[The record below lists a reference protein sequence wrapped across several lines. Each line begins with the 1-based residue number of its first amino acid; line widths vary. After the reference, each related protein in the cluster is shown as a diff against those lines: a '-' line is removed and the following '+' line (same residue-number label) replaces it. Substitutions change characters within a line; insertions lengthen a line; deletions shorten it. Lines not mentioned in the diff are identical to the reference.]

1 MLKSERSFAVI
12 ERRHSLTSRF
22 TSRMQGAALKR
33 EQNHHLWGTLLI
45 QWTATIRFA
54 SLDLHVDV
62 KMLEKRHVSTIC
74 SFTTKSER
82 FALHKTF
89 FYWFLYFFAIF
100 LGNGIVFFFI

>member
-1 MLKSERSFAVI
+1 
-12 ERRHSLTSRF
+12 
-22 TSRMQGAALKR
+22 MQGAALKR

-89 FYWFLYFFAIF
+89 FFIGFCTFLLFF

>member
-1 MLKSERSFAVI
+1 
-12 ERRHSLTSRF
+12 
-22 TSRMQGAALKR
+22 MQGAALKR

-62 KMLEKRHVSTIC
+62 KMLEKRHVSTILLIHYEKREVC
-74 SFTTKSER
+74 VAQDF
-82 FALHKTF
+82 FFIGFCTF
-89 FYWFLYFFAIF
+89 LLFF

>member
-1 MLKSERSFAVI
+1 
-12 ERRHSLTSRF
+12 
-22 TSRMQGAALKR
+22 MQGAALKR

-89 FYWFLYFFAIF
+89 FIGFCTFLLFF
-100 LGNGIVFFFI
+100 

>member
-12 ERRHSLTSRF
+12 ERRRLPTSRLTSR
-22 TSRMQGAALKR
+22 TQEAALKR

-89 FYWFLYFFAIF
+89 FYWFSYFFCY
-100 LGNGIVFFFI
+100 FFR